1 MSQARLEDG
10 AVIVKIFKST
20 KFKIQNSM
28 ESHRSKKK
36 KKKKRKKK
44 KKKKFEHRLII
55 DHCKPEDGVVE
66 LR

>member
-1 MSQARLEDG
+1 MSQARLEDD

-36 KKKKRKKK
+36 RKKKK
-44 KKKKFEHRLII
+44 KKKKFELIGLII

>member
-36 KKKKRKKK
+36 KGRRKKRKK
-44 KKKKFEHRLII
+44 FEHGLII